1 MGLSAD
7 AKYLEACG
15 DRGDAAEIEAKT
27 SALLKLYRSYQT
39 ILLPVT
45 GVPAGQTE
53 KTPITQQI
61 WDEAIAALRE
71 VIGAFDF
78 TMADAIVEQIDGYQL
93 SEPYAE
99 RWKAIKAA
107 VANVDQAA
115 VMQALDDK

>member
-1 MGLSAD
+1 M
-7 AKYLEACG
+7 
-15 DRGDAAEIEAKT
+15 
-27 SALLKLYRSYQT
+27 
-39 ILLPVT
+39 LPVT
-45 GVPAGQTE
+45 GVPAGQAE
-53 KTPITQQI
+53 KTPLTQQV

-71 VIGAFDF
+71 VMGTFDF

-115 VMQALDDK
+115 AMQALGGK